1 MNSVRI
7 REAAVSMNMVDG
19 DALTPMQMSRIVTA
33 VLAELRR
40 CQDEER
46 SREQDTR
53 LASSGPPG
61 HDLGRRA

>member
-7 REAAVSMNMVDG
+7 REAAVTMNMVDG

-40 CQDEER
+40 CQDEDR

-53 LASSGPPG
+53 LSASGVPG
-61 HDLGRRA
+61 HDVGRSA